1 MLSELEINHIFK
13 YGEHLAELMRD
24 KGILKGE
31 VYFSLLTAE
40 DGQKALS
47 FVHHPNGEPENL
59 GFILIEDLL
68 NADTSF
74 RDKLTEYFRYVTF
87 VTTLDILP

>member
-24 KGILKGE
+24 RGILKGE

-40 DGQKALS
+40 DGQKALG
-47 FVHHPNGEPENL
+47 FVHHPNGEPKSL
-59 GFILIEDLL
+59 GFILVEDLL

-74 RDKLTEYFRYVTF
+74 RDKLIGDFFFITNS
-87 VTTLDILP
+87 